1 MDEIVIILL
10 CLILNA
16 LLAAYE
22 MAFVSIPRSE
32 LRALSKAGN
41 KDAFTLLNLRENPE
55 RTLSIIQIGITLV
68 GAIAA
73 AVGGAGA
80 GETLEPYFMGN
91 FALSERSAEALSLI
105 LVVMPITYL
114 SVVVGELVPKTLALR
129 NPTKIVLTG
138 ARPLFIADRVFSPVI
153 SVLEWSTQRIL
164 KTFFP
169 RSKVTQQSEPA
180 TIELN
185 EFSPVH
191 QKFMLNMADIERKLL
206 RDILLPWAQV
216 TYVQKSASLEE
227 VFQTVLNSGH
237 TRLPVKENG
246 SVFGVLHTKEFI
258 SLRESG
264 ETHWQSIVRP
274 TLLLKPTDSALG
286 TMRLLQDK
294 KTHMAIVASSQG
306 QLMGI
311 VTLEDILEEV
321 VGDIF
326 DEDDDGRVRK
336 VYAAKIKSRAI
347 PSEK

>member
-1 MDEIVIILL
+1 MDEILIVSI
-10 CLILNA
+10 CLTLNA

-22 MAFVSIPRSE
+22 MAFVSVPRSE

-41 KDAFTLLNLRENPE
+41 KNAAALLNLRENPE

-80 GETLEPYFMGN
+80 GETLEPYFIQN
-91 FALSERSAEALSLI
+91 FNMSERTAEVLSLI
-105 LVVMPITYL
+105 IVVIPITYL

-129 NPTKIVLTG
+129 DPAKIVLAG
-138 ARPLFIADRVFSPVI
+138 AKPLFIADRIFSPVI

-169 RSKVTQQSEPA
+169 RSKATQPTEVA
-180 TIELN
+180 TVELT

-216 TYVQKSASLEE
+216 NFVQKSATLDE
-227 VFQTVLNSGH
+227 VFQVVLNSGH

-246 SVFGVLHTKEFI
+246 VVLGLLHTKEFI

-264 ETHWQSIVRP
+264 EPNWQSIVRP
-274 TLLLKPTDSALG
+274 TLMLKPTDSALG

-294 KTHMAIVASSQG
+294 KTHMAMVASPQG

-321 VGDIF
+321 IGDIF

-336 VYAAKIKSRAI
+336 VYAAKIKSRVI
-347 PSEK
+347 PTEQ